1 MDIRES
7 IRIASIDIRL
17 NKLRTFLSMLGI
29 IIGIA
34 SVIIIVALGNGL
46 KHKIISQF
54 AGLGA
59 TRIYIF
65 AGWDPETKR
74 VGEISLNDI
83 SAIQSLPG
91 ITDVTPEITWNTDVK
106 SSVNQKTQ
114 PFEIRGVTEDYFVMS
129 GLPLDSGRLI
139 TLSDI
144 DNRERVCVLKEESA
158 KRLFSTDTI
167 DPTVNKDEVIGKS
180 IKLGGARFT
189 IVGILGKETES
200 MRFFRSG
207 PNTIFVPVTVLL
219 RSSQVKNIPAI
230 AVQVEDVTQTKKT
243 GNQVVKLLKE
253 RHGNKGM
260 FNIFNPEDIQKEINV
275 ALNVFTGVIGAIGG
289 LSLLVGGIGIMN
301 IMLASVAERTR
312 EVGIRKAIG
321 AKRRDILFQFLIEA
335 GTISG
340 CGGVVGIII
349 GILLAKSIAILTQD
363 NIPSLILP
371 SSIFIALIFSV
382 AIGMFF
388 GIYPAS
394 KAANLNPIEALRY
407 E

>member
-29 IIGIA
+29 VIGIA

-46 KHKIISQF
+46 KYKIINQF
-54 AGLGA
+54 SGLGA
-59 TRIYIF
+59 NRIYIN
-65 AGWDPETKR
+65 AGWDSETRR

-83 SAIQSLPG
+83 TAVRALPG
-91 ITDVTPEITWNTDVK
+91 ITDVTPEVNWNTDVK
-106 SSVNQKTQ
+106 GVTKTQ
-114 PFEIRGVTEDYFVMS
+114 PMEIRGISPDYFVINNMK
-129 GLPLDSGRLI
+129 PDSGRLL
-139 TLSDI
+139 TPEDLDL
-144 DNRERVCVLKEESA
+144 RQRVCVLKPESA
-158 KRLFSTDTI
+158 LSLFSEDTGATSM
-167 DPTVNKDEVIGKS
+167 DYNSVLGRTTKLGGVRFEVIGVLAKS
-180 IKLGGARFT
+180 EQGQIFGT
-189 IVGILGKETES
+189 
-200 MRFFRSG
+200 G

-219 RSSQVKNIPAI
+219 RSAQTKSIPTI
-230 AVQVEDVTQTKKT
+230 SVQVIDIKETKRI
-243 GNQVVKLLKE
+243 GNRVVSLLKE
-253 RHGNKGM
+253 RHGNKGRYHV
-260 FNIFNPEDIQKEINV
+260 FNPEDIQKQINT

-312 EVGIRKAIG
+312 EIGIRKAIG
-321 AKRRDILFQFLIEA
+321 AKRRDVLLQFLIEA

-340 CGGVVGIII
+340 CGGVVGIIL
-349 GILLAKSIAILTQD
+349 GVLLAKSIDILTRGE
-363 NIPSLILP
+363 IPAAILP

-382 AIGMFF
+382 FVGMFF

-394 KAANLNPIEALRY
+394 KAANLNPIEALHY

>member
-46 KHKIISQF
+46 KFKIINQF
-54 AGLGA
+54 SGLGA
-59 TRIYIF
+59 NRIYIS
-65 AGWDPETKR
+65 ARWDPDAKR
-74 VGEISLNDI
+74 VGEITLNDLV
-83 SAIQSLPG
+83 AIRALPG
-91 ITDVTPEITWNTDVK
+91 ITDVTPEVNWNTEVK
-106 SSVNQKTQ
+106 GITKTQ
-114 PFEIRGVTEDYFVMS
+114 PMEIRGVTPDYFTINSMK
-129 GLPLDSGRLI
+129 PDAGRLL
-139 TLSDI
+139 TSDDI
-144 DNRERVCVLKEESA
+144 GLRQRVCILKPESA
-158 KRLFSTDTI
+158 LSLFSEDTI
-167 DPTVNKDEVIGKS
+167 TKTMDYNSILGRT
-180 IKLGGARFT
+180 IKLGGVRFEV
-189 IVGILGKETES
+189 VGILAKSEQGQIFGT
-200 MRFFRSG
+200 G

-219 RSSQVKNIPAI
+219 RSA
-230 AVQVEDVTQTKKT
+230 QTKTIPTISIQVTEINETKKI
-243 GNQVVKLLKE
+243 GNKIVSLLKE
-253 RHGNKGM
+253 RHHDKGQYHV
-260 FNIFNPEDIQKEINV
+260 FNPEDIQKQINT

-312 EVGIRKAIG
+312 EVGIRKALG
-321 AKRRDILFQFLIEA
+321 AKRRDVLIQFLIEA

-340 CGGVVGIII
+340 CGGVVGIIL
-349 GILLAKSIAILTQD
+349 GILLAKSIDILTRGE
-363 NIPSLILP
+363 IPSMIMP

-382 AIGMFF
+382 FVGMFF

-394 KAANLNPIEALRY
+394 KAANLNPIEALHY